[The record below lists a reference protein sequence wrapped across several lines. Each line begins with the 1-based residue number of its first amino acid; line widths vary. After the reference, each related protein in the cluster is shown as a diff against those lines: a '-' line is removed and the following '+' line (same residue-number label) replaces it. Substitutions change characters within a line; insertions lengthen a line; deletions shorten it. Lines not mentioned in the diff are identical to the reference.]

1 MQKLYFFLH
10 LTYHI
15 YLIIFLFY
23 QSYLFTDEISDLF
36 EILEIVFEVNL
47 IIELNNSTLLKNYIV
62 ENRDNRLKSSL

>member
-15 YLIIFLFY
+15 YLIIFLLY
-23 QSYLFTDEISDLF
+23 QSYLFTNEISDLF

>member
-15 YLIIFLFY
+15 YLIIFLLY
-23 QSYLFTDEISDLF
+23 QSYLFTNEISDLF
-36 EILEIVFEVNL
+36 EVLEIVFEVNL
-47 IIELNNSTLLKNYIV
+47 IIELNNSTLLKDYIV

>member
-10 LTYHI
+10 FTYHI
-15 YLIIFLFY
+15 YLIIFLLY
-23 QSYLFTDEISDLF
+23 QSYLFTNEISDLF